1 MVPLSE
7 PPPLKSEPRSD
18 GEDGAGAGSAAGI
31 GAGFFIGALRLGAAF
46 FLTFDA
52 FLAIFFGA
60 FFAADF
66 LVFFFLRAGAAFFA
80 DFFFV
85 FDFFAMIVLP
95 IHAAYNIPSAPN
107 GKPGSHYKLPTEP
120 PFSPRSRTGV

>member
-1 MVPLSE
+1 M
-7 PPPLKSEPRSD
+7 KSEPRSD
-18 GEDGAGAGSAAGI
+18 GEDGAGAGSAVGI
-31 GAGFFIGALRLGAAF
+31 GAGFFTGALRLGAAF
-46 FLTFDA
+46 FVTFDA
-52 FLAIFFGA
+52 FFAIFFGA

-66 LVFFFLRAGAAFFA
+66 IVFFFLRAGAAFFA

-107 GKPGSHYKLPTEP
+107 GKPGSRHKLPTEP
-120 PFSPRSRTGV
+120 PFSPRSRTGA